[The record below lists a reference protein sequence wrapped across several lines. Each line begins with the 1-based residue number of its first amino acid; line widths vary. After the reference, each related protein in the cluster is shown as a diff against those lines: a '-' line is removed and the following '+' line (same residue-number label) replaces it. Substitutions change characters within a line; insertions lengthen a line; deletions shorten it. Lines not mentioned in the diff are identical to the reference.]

1 MKKLTEALH
10 VSDNTTFVDFLDWE
24 DYINIYSLA
33 DLFVMPAEA
42 ELQSIVTMEAIASG
56 LPAVVVNKGA
66 VPELVSLDNGLL
78 FDPRNSKQLASN
90 IAKILTDKNLR
101 NTMSKNSLELIKNH
115 SMNHVGY
122 QFEKVYEN
130 VIDSYKNK

>member
-1 MKKLTEALH
+1 M
-10 VSDNTTFVDFLDWE
+10 DFLEWE
-24 DYINIYSLA
+24 DYINIYSIA

-78 FDPRNSKQLASN
+78 FDPKNSKQLASN
-90 IAKILTDKNLR
+90 IVRILSDKNLR
-101 NTMSKNSLELIKNH
+101 NNMSENSLELIKKH
-115 SMNHVGY
+115 SMSYVAH

-130 VIDSYKNK
+130 VIESYKHK